1 MRIEKTFENLALV
14 AYLFEAAHDRSLAS
28 GKIIF
33 FFIIYNPLGCFNGSK
48 MVAIDL
54 ILTSV

>member
-1 MRIEKTFENLALV
+1 MRIEKTFENLALI

-33 FFIIYNPLGCFNGSK
+33 FIIYNLLGCFNGSK
-48 MVAIDL
+48 MVVIDL